1 MSAAN
6 IRRFTQADL
15 ASYARIVRLSRGPGA
30 RYTAAD
36 AKDYLGQ
43 PNLRP
48 LRDCFIISEKG
59 KAVGYGLVVP
69 ELSIGR
75 AVIEWGVAP
84 SRERVELGEA
94 LLARSLSHAKSL
106 GAKAAH
112 LSAQGHDREA
122 AYLYKKLGFTHVKSQ
137 WQMRLDVKR
146 WKAPV
151 KAKQTEMEVRQLQP
165 GEEPLVTTIQNR
177 AFGGSWGFAPNVP
190 TELHY
195 RLRMRGSKV
204 QDALILESKGAPAAY
219 CWTRVNKGKDGA
231 VGIIWMIGVDPAYR
245 GQGLGRAM
253 LDASIADLKRRGAT
267 AVELTVYAD
276 NTPAVE
282 LYKAVGFTRIYD
294 IDWWEKGL

>member
-1 MSAAN
+1 MKSPTL
-6 IRRFTQADL
+6 RKFTRGDF
-15 ASYARIVRLSRGPGA
+15 ASYARIVRHNRGPGA
-30 RYTAAD
+30 RFGPRD

-59 KAVGYGLVVP
+59 KAAGYALVVP
-69 ELSIGR
+69 EPSIGR
-75 AVIEWGVAP
+75 AVVEWGVVP
-84 SRERVELGEA
+84 SKDRVALGEA
-94 LLARSLSHAKSL
+94 LLVRSLSHAKGL

-122 AYLYKKLGFTHVKSQ
+122 AYLYKKLGFALVKTQ

-146 WKAPV
+146 WKAP
-151 KAKQTEMEVRQLQP
+151 AKGKEGISLRQLNP
-165 GEEPLVTTIQNR
+165 GEEALVTDIQNR

-190 TELHY
+190 EELRY

-204 QDALILESKGAPAAY
+204 QDALILEEKGAPAAY

-282 LYKAVGFTRIYD
+282 LYKAVGFKRMYD
-294 IDWWEKGL
+294 IDWWEKRL